1 MSQFWSADKNGIW
14 AIGFITIDH
23 ITVVLDFDLELSI
36 FYHDKLKI
44 IKTSNTNFGNIQQ
57 KDKKKHDVQRFYETF
72 V

>member
-1 MSQFWSADKNGIW
+1 MGNWTHNDRSHNRC
-14 AIGFITIDH
+14 IG
-23 ITVVLDFDLELSI
+23 FDLELSI